1 MAKLRIGHGYD
12 VHKLVEGRDL
22 ILGGV
27 NIPHKLGLLG
37 HSDADV
43 LIHAV
48 MDSIIGALSM
58 GDIGKHF
65 PDTSGEYEGISS
77 MLLLSRVK
85 ELMDNACATVSNLD
99 ATLII
104 QKPKIAPYIE
114 EMRKNIAEAL
124 ACDIK
129 DVNLKATTEEH
140 LGFTGR
146 EEGVSAHAVVLLEV
160 K

>member
-65 PDTSGEYEGISS
+65 PDTSGEYKGISS

-114 EMRKNIAEAL
+114 KMRKNIAEAL
-124 ACDIK
+124 ACDIN
-129 DVNLKATTEEH
+129 DVNIKATTEEH